1 MPGNETSGDEVDSE
15 AVARAQDL
23 LEQFLAG
30 RSGKTV
36 EAYTLDLEEFARF
49 CDRPP
54 AVAVA
59 ELLAGGPSF
68 GRNLVMEYA
77 RALRAW
83 GRAPSTIRRRLATLR
98 VLVRSAYSLGGVGW
112 LLEVPTGEELAGLDA
127 APMTDSRH
135 YLLPRHP
142 SEIDRLDLQHYAIR
156 MALGAN
162 HQSPVEAPALVLDVG
177 AGTGQWGWDISEEFP
192 GSLVVGLDLVPGKP
206 ERPPRYQP
214 LRANLLEGL
223 PFQDAAFDVVHQRLL
238 FQSIPA
244 LSWPAVV
251 GELLRVT
258 RPGGWVE
265 LVEPR
270 ITLRGAGPA
279 IDRLWELALAAA
291 SARGLDTSGTV
302 YESLDGYLRQAGA
315 RQVERREVELPIGEW
330 GGQVG
335 SLMATDFRAGSTRL
349 LEART
354 RLDAQERRDL
364 LQRVQEEF
372 EERHVTTTL
381 AVAFGQR

>member
-1 MPGNETSGDEVDSE
+1 
-15 AVARAQDL
+15 
-23 LEQFLAG
+23 
-30 RSGKTV
+30 
-36 EAYTLDLEEFARF
+36 
-49 CDRPP
+49 
-54 AVAVA
+54 
-59 ELLAGGPSF
+59 
-68 GRNLVMEYA
+68 
-77 RALRAW
+77 
-83 GRAPSTIRRRLATLR
+83 
-98 VLVRSAYSLGGVGW
+98 
-112 LLEVPTGEELAGLDA
+112 
-127 APMTDSRH
+127 
-135 YLLPRHP
+135 
-142 SEIDRLDLQHYAIR
+142 
-156 MALGAN
+156 
-162 HQSPVEAPALVLDVG
+162 
-177 AGTGQWGWDISEEFP
+177 
-192 GSLVVGLDLVPGKP
+192 
-206 ERPPRYQP
+206 
-214 LRANLLEGL
+214 
-223 PFQDAAFDVVHQRLL
+223 
-238 FQSIPA
+238 
-244 LSWPAVV
+244 
-251 GELLRVT
+251 VT